1 MTLSVP
7 LLLSGLTVHLESK
20 YSTVSSVCQKNISYF
35 SLISFR
41 ASGGREGEGERE
53 SLVRVCGEILPGAQ
67 LQEDQRFSELLPG

>member
-41 ASGGREGEGERE
+41 ASGGREGERE